1 MGLHIPGYE
10 YTFFAEAEQVD
21 QQHTH
26 FLGT

>member
-21 QQHTH
+21 LQHIP